1 MFRDQEHD
9 SISRGLSYKLV
20 RQQLP
25 LDITKTEFEDAKKER
40 LELIKQRSAALED
53 IECEKKET
61 DERLSDADLQILMA
75 PVDILNKRIDELTDL
90 ITNARIVKEIEPS
103 TPEPTAITVDTCSH
117 EKPDDAPT
125 ALFFVKDGKKIE
137 AKPGNY
143 APFYAIVDGEYI
155 GYNRM
160 ILSGWTLVDD
170 ANVEINEQEKL
181 QALNKVL
188 LKKERERILAITK
201 RRHPNAYAPWT
212 DEENQKLLD
221 MYTKQNKGIIE
232 IASLLQR
239 TNNGIALQLKKLLNL
254 KEKPSWK

>member
-1 MFRDQEHD
+1 MFRDQERD
-9 SISRGLSYKLV
+9 ITSRALSYKLV

-25 LDITKTEFEDAKKER
+25 LDITETEFEDAKKER
-40 LELIKQRSAALED
+40 LELIKQRSEALED
-53 IECEKKET
+53 IEREKKET
-61 DERLSDADLQILMA
+61 DERLSAADLQFLMA
-75 PVDILNKRIDELTDL
+75 PVEILDKRIDELTSL
-90 ITNARIVKEIEPS
+90 IANARIVKKTEPS
-103 TPEPTAITVDTCSH
+103 TPEPAAITVDTSSH
-117 EKPDDAPT
+117 EEYDIPT
-125 ALFFVKDGKKIE
+125 MLFFVKDGKKIE

-170 ANVEINEQEKL
+170 ENVEINEQEKL

-201 RRHPNAYAPWT
+201 QRHPNAYAPWT

-221 MYTKQNKGIIE
+221 MYTKQNKGIVE